1 MGPRPLARG
10 WRDPSRQIRS
20 RAWRKHDDA
29 ARPLCDLARYG
40 SLDRA
45 RRRLGD
51 RVPAGLAQM
60 MISCPVATS
69 ADLIGSAAGPVPYHL
84 DEESH
89 RATGVIEFLP
99 LRDLGTQHNPAGAA
113 AHAREDP
120 TRGPHP
126 WDHPL
131 VACPPPP
138 EAHHTAPGDRVGRG
152 DRDPERAP
160 AAARPETQHIVRVLQ
175 HTHGKFRPAARI
187 LGVTRWSLARRL
199 RKRSMRPFATEV
211 PRPMGSAAHTRHE
224 FQYPTEAR
232 RGE

>member
-99 LRDLGTQHNPAGAA
+99 LRDFGTQHI
-113 AHAREDP
+113 
-120 TRGPHP
+120 
-126 WDHPL
+126 L
-131 VACPPPP
+131 
-138 EAHHTAPGDRVGRG
+138 
-152 DRDPERAP
+152 
-160 AAARPETQHIVRVLQ
+160 RVLQ
-175 HTHGKFRPAARI
+175 HTHGKIRPAAHI
-187 LGVTRWSLARRL
+187 LGITRWSLARRL
-199 RKRSMRPFATEV
+199 RKHTIPPPAIESDEEIATLNGLLPLHDLRRSTSCGYCSTRTGSSD
-211 PRPMGSAAHTRHE
+211 PRLASWGS
-224 FQYPTEAR
+224 
-232 RGE
+232 

>member
-1 MGPRPLARG
+1 
-10 WRDPSRQIRS
+10 
-20 RAWRKHDDA
+20 
-29 ARPLCDLARYG
+29 
-40 SLDRA
+40 
-45 RRRLGD
+45 
-51 RVPAGLAQM
+51 M
-60 MISCPVATS
+60 MISCLVATS

-99 LRDLGTQHNPAGAA
+99 LRDLGTQHMLRVLQHTRGKIRPA
-113 AHAREDP
+113 AHILGITRWSLARRLRKH
-120 TRGPHP
+120 TI
-126 WDHPL
+126 PL
-131 VACPPPP
+131 
-138 EAHHTAPGDRVGRG
+138 
-152 DRDPERAP
+152 P
-160 AAARPETQHIVRVLQ
+160 ATESDEEIATLNGLLPLHDLETQHIVRVVQ
-175 HTHGKFRPAARI
+175 HTHGKIRPAARI